1 MRKITLCS
9 LLFICFSFLATAQNK
24 QTLNKNSTTVLSST
38 NAQNSN
44 GFGIQLN
51 QENLSVLNSNL
62 NDKIFDTLGY
72 KKINFIIINFLQLL
86 FEVSFI

>member
-51 QENLSVLNSNL
+51 QENQ
-62 NDKIFDTLGY
+62 
-72 KKINFIIINFLQLL
+72 NFYNQNGVVRCLTE
-86 FEVSFI
+86 EVNESYRHL